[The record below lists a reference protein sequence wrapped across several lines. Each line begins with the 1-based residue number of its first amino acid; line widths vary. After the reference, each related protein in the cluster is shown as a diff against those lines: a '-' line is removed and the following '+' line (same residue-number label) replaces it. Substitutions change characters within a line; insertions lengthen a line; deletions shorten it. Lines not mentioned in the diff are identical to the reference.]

1 MEQST
6 QSSSAPL
13 SASTPAVNAASN
25 VPDLMRIGSLPVNV
39 QMDVETD
46 ILEPVVFSETFARF
60 RLSNKGILHSNSKLT
75 FSVDGTV
82 DGDNGNSFFP
92 LNIGVH
98 SLIERCV
105 LKAGTKTICE
115 TSDFASFMAFRSTFI
130 NPQHNKEREL
140 FTTARAMCRKW
151 EYLDNSGADRQA
163 PVGDSSSQSAEK
175 YTLDT
180 GVELL
185 DNEQLI
191 GERSTNLPE
200 QTLMDSFA
208 SASGTKTS
216 PVYQVAINDL
226 FPFLQM
232 NQLPLY
238 MINDELDIELHFAK
252 ENRRCC
258 VEVDAAG
265 GDPGA
270 FSFKLNRDDC
280 KMIADYIYYPQE
292 MMEAYQNA
300 NSNMNFTYV
309 DYRLVKRTV
318 EAPVGDGVPGPL
330 ILNCGG
336 AGRIVNKLFFGL
348 EPPPAPDNKLTGPQ
362 VSLFNSH
369 TAQGIEPT
377 DVAVDSGIVSHNIR
391 YNDAFLYPIDI
402 KNQARLFTNIQ
413 QAEGSVP
420 FISKP
425 EYSGEQDLISV
436 SKVKGQVLKGALER
450 KQFWTEDRLNRNER
464 INSRGLE
471 LYQTWGKLPLVS
483 ALATP
488 YTLRCWLEIVRMASL
503 VDGVLTPTF
512 A

>member
-13 SASTPAVNAASN
+13 SASTPAVNAPSN

-82 DGDNGNSFFP
+82 SGDNGNSFFP

-151 EYLDNSGADRQA
+151 EYLDNSGDDRQV
-163 PVGDSSSQSAEK
+163 PVDDSSSQIAEK
-175 YTLDT
+175 YSLDT
-180 GVELL
+180 GVEVRD
-185 DNEQLI
+185 DNQLI

-252 ENRRCC
+252 EDRRCC
-258 VEVDAAG
+258 VEVETTST
-265 GDPGA
+265 DPGK

-318 EAPVGDGVPGPL
+318 VAPVGGVAGPL

-348 EPPPAPDNKLTGPQ
+348 EPPPAAADQLTGPQ

-436 SKVKGQVLKGALER
+436 SKVKGQVLKGALES

-471 LYQTWGKLPLVS
+471 LYQTWGKLPPNS
-483 ALATP
+483 